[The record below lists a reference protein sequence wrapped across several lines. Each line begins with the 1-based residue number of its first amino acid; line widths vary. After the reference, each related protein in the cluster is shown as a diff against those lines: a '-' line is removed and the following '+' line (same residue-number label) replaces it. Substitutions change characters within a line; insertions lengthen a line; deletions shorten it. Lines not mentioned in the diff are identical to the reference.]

1 MLATTCELWVLVF
14 LVSLAVRRLCL
25 LPYCTWVPLYFFL
38 YSDSLNVDNKEGIP
52 STVNNNNNNC
62 LKSNIQCI
70 EIRVQWTVHLGSSHM
85 HVHAVTRVH
94 AVTPK
99 LVICVMYL
107 TSIWR
112 ILLMTDGL
120 NAVWSNDRAAH
131 TDTNPKNL
139 ELAPPQSITA
149 TRLDQLVYSPNYYIQ
164 IFQTQNNCP
173 QWEANLHPARSVS
186 WAFATTP
193 RVARTGRIGFVGIVP
208 PPLESD
214 QSTWWPPP
222 IYSFSVISL
231 CRSTC
236 LFSFSES
243 DIFLICFLV
252 MFSNMRSKQ
261 LEEWASDKLLWNTST
276 WKFRIYGIRVPS
288 T

>member
-1 MLATTCELWVLVF
+1 MI
-14 LVSLAVRRLCL
+14 
-25 LPYCTWVPLYFFL
+25 PLYL
-38 YSDSLNVDNKEGIP
+38 SRILDNN
-52 STVNNNNNNC
+52 NNNNNNC

-173 QWEANLHPARSVS
+173 QWEANLHPARSES

-193 RVARTGRIGFVGIVP
+193 RELLPIVF
-208 PPLESD
+208 LT
-214 QSTWWPPP
+214 QR
-222 IYSFSVISL
+222 SL
-231 CRSTC
+231 
-236 LFSFSES
+236 
-243 DIFLICFLV
+243 D
-252 MFSNMRSKQ
+252 
-261 LEEWASDKLLWNTST
+261 
-276 WKFRIYGIRVPS
+276 
-288 T
+288 